1 MDHFLASRKFYLAHQ
16 KWVFFFVWVFC
27 CSCFSGVS
35 DFVLLVIIIFF
46 FCKSLNLSLEMRKRY
61 TKKIYISSVS
71 SKISS
76 GNMRTKSY
84 IWGWQAS
91 HLYWKHSSVSHFLLT
106 NAVWRPVKSASW
118 SQSFLGWI
126 LSFPCTS
133 CVILSEFHR
142 FHIYK
147 IRITK
152 IDTTLISERLW
163 QCMKSIQVI
172 SWHLLSKCSIKIS
185 YYFSSYYSLL
195 VIFFPIGKNISLY
208 SCFSQK

>member
-16 KWVFFFVWVFC
+16 KWVFFLFVWVFC

-46 FCKSLNLSLEMRKRY
+46 FFGKSLNLSLEMRKRY

-152 IDTTLISERLW
+152 IDTTLISEIMTVYEKYSGYFLA
-163 QCMKSIQVI
+163 
-172 SWHLLSKCSIKIS
+172 SIK
-185 YYFSSYYSLL
+185 
-195 VIFFPIGKNISLY
+195 
-208 SCFSQK
+208 